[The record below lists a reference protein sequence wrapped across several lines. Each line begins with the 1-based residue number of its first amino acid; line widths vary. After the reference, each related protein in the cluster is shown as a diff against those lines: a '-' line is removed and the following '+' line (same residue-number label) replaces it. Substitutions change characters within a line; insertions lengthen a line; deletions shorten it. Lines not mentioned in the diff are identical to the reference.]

1 MDMKTTALPPLTH
14 AASTKSHAYNL
25 MKVAG
30 SKGVTMEKIEAT
42 AKEFESQFISQMLE
56 SMFATR
62 DVKDA
67 LGGSESE
74 ETYQS
79 MLVSEYGKII
89 SRSGGI
95 GVADQIKKA
104 MLKLQEMENPHV
116 ATPTA

>member
-1 MDMKTTALPPLTH
+1 MEIKPASLPLLPATTGH
-14 AASTKSHAYNL
+14 ATNL
-25 MKVAG
+25 MKVKGA
-30 SKGVTMEKIEAT
+30 KGVTMEKIEAT

-62 DVKDA
+62 DVKDS
-67 LGGSESE
+67 LGGSEAE

-79 MLVSEYGKII
+79 MMVSEYGKII

-104 MLKLQEMENPHV
+104 MLKLQEMEKPHD